1 MGSGL
6 EHAGCVP
13 VSRWCGGCGG
23 IGGIGGGIGGID
35 TGGGGG
41 IGGGGSGIGGGG
53 SGIGSR
59 GWCEQLAFFPFFN
72 HHRRLLSVGPDDFVV
87 HKTTLITPL

>member
-1 MGSGL
+1 MGSGP

-23 IGGIGGGIGGID
+23 CGGIDTGGCGGID

-41 IGGGGSGIGGGG
+41 IG
-53 SGIGSR
+53 SR
-59 GWCEQLAFFPFFN
+59 GWCEQLA
-72 HHRRLLSVGPDDFVV
+72 LLP
-87 HKTTLITPL
+87 